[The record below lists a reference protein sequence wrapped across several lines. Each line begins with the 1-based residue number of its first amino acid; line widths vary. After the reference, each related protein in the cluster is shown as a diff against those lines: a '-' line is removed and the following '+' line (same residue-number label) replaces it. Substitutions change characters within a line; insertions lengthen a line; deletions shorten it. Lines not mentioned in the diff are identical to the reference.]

1 MREKW
6 RCPEGTVYTISFD
19 EPLFP
24 TQQTKNIYIYIG
36 VRARGYS
43 HRRRADIIQYNVGP
57 SDIIWSPRSQP
68 DSASD

>member
-1 MREKW
+1 MKMSGRDGVHDFVRRTSLPDAADKK
-6 RCPEGTVYTISFD
+6 Y
-19 EPLFP
+19 
-24 TQQTKNIYIYIG
+24 IYIYIG

>member
-1 MREKW
+1 M
-6 RCPEGTVYTISFD
+6 YMISFD

-24 TQQTKNIYIYIG
+24 TQQTKNIYIG